1 MATVFS
7 QLEVGLRK
15 NAEISKQL
23 NGGMAGQPAIP
34 QNVQHYIQFLF
45 KDVYFLALKL
55 VKFGQTLTLTIWYYI
70 YLL

>member
-23 NGGMAGQPAIP
+23 NGGMAVQPAIP
-34 QNVQHYIQFLF
+34 PNVQHYIQFLF
-45 KDVYFLALKL
+45 KDVNFLALK
-55 VKFGQTLTLTIWYYI
+55 
-70 YLL
+70 